1 VAKRTATARTHTP
14 LLTDEERDAWTGFLQ
29 AHAAITRALDDD
41 LREHHGLAYN
51 SFEVL
56 ARLACADD
64 QRLRMAE
71 LADQLVFTRSG
82 VTRLIERLEHDGY
95 VERCDAQDDARGVY
109 ALLTDEGFEAFEA
122 ATETHVSLLRDLYVG
137 KLESGELAR
146 LNRLWERLESHSC
159 REREQKLRSV
169 ARDG

>member
-1 VAKRTATARTHTP
+1 MAKPTATKLIHKR
-14 LLTDEERDAWTGFLQ
+14 LLTDEERDAWTGFLH

-56 ARLACADD
+56 ALLALADD

-82 VTRLIERLEHDGY
+82 VTRLIERLERDGY
-95 VERCDAQDDARGVY
+95 VERFDADDDARGVY
-109 ALLTDEGFEAFEA
+109 AQLTEQGFDAFEA
-122 ATETHVSLLRDLYVG
+122 AAVTHVAILRELFYG
-137 KLESGELAR
+137 KLEPGELGR
-146 LNRLWERLESHSC
+146 LRRFWERLTPHSC
-159 REREQKLRSV
+159 REREQRLRSA
-169 ARDG
+169 ARDD